1 MKYPNQ
7 KPNPKRENTLKVPL
21 NDTEDLK
28 LRQFCASV
36 GQKVAPLVR
45 QVLFAHMRAAASV
58 PAANPIPARRRSE
71 RPRHG
76 HMPRCPGRPVVA
88 GGFQRMRL

>member
-1 MKYPNQ
+1 MKHPNQ

-21 NDTEDLK
+21 NDTEDLT
-28 LRQFCASV
+28 LRQFCARA

-45 QVLFAHMRAAASV
+45 QVLLAHMAAASV
-58 PAANPIPARRRSE
+58 PAANPTPVRRRSE

-76 HMPRCPGRPVVA
+76 HMPRCPGRPAVA
-88 GGFQRMRL
+88 SGFQRMRL